1 MGSTKKKY
9 KRKFSYNKKTDSI
22 SIIALAYLHRYGWIV
37 IMLGL
42 AYLFHEA
49 RYYILMVSSIL
60 YSIWT
65 FLGYRLK
72 WKHIFCSYQNAN
84 RKKMTPNAI
93 NWNWVD
99 KKDAYGVPLFFL
111 LAGVAGSILAIL

>member
-9 KRKFSYNKKTDSI
+9 KRKFSYNKKTYSI
-22 SIIALAYLHRYGWIV
+22 SIIVLAYLHRYGWIV

-72 WKHIFCSYQNAN
+72 WKHIFCSYQNAY
-84 RKKMTPNAI
+84 RVKMTPNAI

-111 LAGVAGSILAIL
+111 LAGVAGLILAIL